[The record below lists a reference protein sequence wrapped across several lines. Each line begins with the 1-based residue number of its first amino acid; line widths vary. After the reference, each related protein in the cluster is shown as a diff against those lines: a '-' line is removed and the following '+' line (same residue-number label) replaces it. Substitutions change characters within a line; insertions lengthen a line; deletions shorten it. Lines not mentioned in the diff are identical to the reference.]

1 MTEETITEQSTE
13 ESAEQSVS
21 FRYVGRPPD
30 QSTPYQAPNL
40 PPHFVGR
47 SELLAIKKAIMERQG
62 MALAPLVIHGP
73 HGAGKTTLVAAL
85 SHDADILAEFPD
97 GVLWVSLGEEG
108 DTQHAQA
115 AWGQVLGNDLS
126 HLPDTNSRA
135 AELRALMMDRRC
147 LLVIDDV
154 VSVQQVKALNV
165 GGVGCVRLITTRQA
179 DEITYAFKARRFAV
193 DKMTEEEALNLLTE
207 WAGMLP
213 DVYLPTV
220 KEIIKRLSYLPLSIA
235 LIGAQARQG
244 ITWLRLLEVLREEQG
259 PIAVLNLDSE
269 QVRHSALA
277 LVMNLALSR
286 FGGAKLQRS
295 ALLGAFV
302 ASASAPFSAEA
313 AAACWETSIEEGE
326 ESLKLLVDSA
336 LVQQTLHGYSLHPA
350 LQAHLCRAANP
361 NALAEAKARVRDYYL
376 SLVERP
382 EAEEAVDAQLAQIM
396 AVLNNLDD
404 TDSEETTLFIDAL
417 MAYFERRG
425 LWANLV
431 TLATAAVMVAEKT
444 GDKLRQ
450 HPYLADLGYAHAI
463 LGHHTDARY
472 YFERALTLSR
482 DLGDPVGEAM
492 ALNNIGATY
501 EREGAHDRALEY
513 YERSMMIR
521 SELGAPEDIADTLN
535 NVAGVLFWQDRL
547 DDALAAWQRVLDIY
561 DTAGN
566 RAGQARTWLN
576 IGASCER
583 MGDDEA
589 ALQAYQRSRAI
600 YANLGNR
607 LGESQTLNNLGIIY
621 LNRGD
626 AARALEHYE
635 LSLKVKEEINDR
647 TGQAHTLNNI
657 AFVYEQDGRLP
668 TALSYYERSLRLLE
682 ALDDP
687 RAEVVRGNITTLREK
702 MDEDTG
708 GE

>member
-1 MTEETITEQSTE
+1 
-13 ESAEQSVS
+13 
-21 FRYVGRPPD
+21 
-30 QSTPYQAPNL
+30 
-40 PPHFVGR
+40 
-47 SELLAIKKAIMERQG
+47 
-62 MALAPLVIHGP
+62 
-73 HGAGKTTLVAAL
+73 
-85 SHDADILAEFPD
+85 
-97 GVLWVSLGEEG
+97 
-108 DTQHAQA
+108 
-115 AWGQVLGNDLS
+115 VLGNDLS

-135 AELRALMMDRRC
+135 AELRALMIDKRC
-147 LLVIDDV
+147 LLIIDDV

-165 GGVGCVRLITTRQA
+165 GGAGCVRLITTCQA
-179 DEITYAFKARRFAV
+179 DEITYAFKARRFVV
-193 DKMTEEEALNLLTE
+193 DKMSEEEALDLLTE

-269 QVRHSALA
+269 QVRATALA

-295 ALLGAFV
+295 ALLGAFIPSAG
-302 ASASAPFSAEA
+302 ASFSAEA
-313 AAACWETSIEEGE
+313 VAACWETALEDAE
-326 ESLKLLVDSA
+326 ESLKMLVDSA
-336 LVQQTLHGYSLHPA
+336 LVQQTPHGYALHPA

-361 NALAEAKARVRDYYL
+361 NALAEAKGRVRSYYL

-382 EAEEAVDAQLAQIM
+382 DAEAQVDAQLAQIM
-396 AVLNNLDD
+396 AVLKSLGDAD
-404 TDSEETTLFIDAL
+404 PQEATLFVDAL

-431 TLATAAVMVAEKT
+431 TLATAAVETAEKS

-463 LGHHTDARY
+463 LGHHTDARH
-472 YFERALTLSR
+472 YFERALTLCR

-501 EREGAHDRALEY
+501 ERESNYERAIEY
-513 YERSMMIR
+513 YETSLMIR
-521 SELGAPEDIADTLN
+521 SELGVQDEIADSLN
-535 NVAGVLFWQDRL
+535 NVAGVLFWQGRL

-561 DTAGN
+561 DSTGS
-566 RAGQARTWLN
+566 RAGQAQTWLN
-576 IGASCER
+576 IGATYER
-583 MGDDEA
+583 LGDDEA

-607 LGESQTLNNLGIIY
+607 QGESQTLNNLGIIY

-635 LSLKVKEEINDR
+635 LSLEIKEDINDR

-657 AFVYEQDGRLP
+657 AFVYEQDGRLS

-687 RAEVVRGNITTLREK
+687 RAEVVRENIATLRDK
-702 MDEDTG
+702 MDEA
-708 GE
+708 EEE

>member
-1 MTEETITEQSTE
+1 MTEETVTEQGI
-13 ESAEQSVS
+13 S

-30 QSTPYQAPNL
+30 QNAPYQTPNL
-40 PPHFVGR
+40 PPHFVAR
-47 SELLAIKKAIMERQG
+47 SELLAIKKAILEREG

-73 HGAGKTTLVAAL
+73 YGAGKTTVAAAL
-85 SHDADILAEFPD
+85 AHDADILDEFPD
-97 GVLWVSLGEEG
+97 GVLWVSLGERG
-108 DTQHAQA
+108 DAQHAQA
-115 AWGQVLGNDLS
+115 IWGEVLGNDLS

-135 AELRALMMDRRC
+135 AELRALMIDKRC
-147 LLVIDDV
+147 LLIIDDV
-154 VSVQQVKALNV
+154 VNIQQVKALNV
-165 GGVGCVRLITTRQA
+165 SGASSVRLITTRQV
-179 DEITYAFKARRFAV
+179 DEITYAFKARRFSV
-193 DKMTEEEALNLLTE
+193 DKLSEEEALGLLTE
-207 WAGMLP
+207 WAGMMP

-269 QVRHSALA
+269 SVRMTALS

-295 ALLGAFV
+295 ALLGTFV
-302 ASASAPFSAEA
+302 ASAGASFSAEA
-313 AAACWETSIEEGE
+313 AAACWDTGLEDAK
-326 ESLKLLVDSA
+326 ESLKMLVESA
-336 LVQQTLHGYSLHPA
+336 LVQQIPLGYALHPA

-361 NALAEAKARVRDYYL
+361 KALAAAKARVRMHYL
-376 SLVERP
+376 SLVERSD
-382 EAEEAVDAQLAQIM
+382 AEQEVDAQLVQIM
-396 AVLNNLDD
+396 AVLKDLGGGE
-404 TDSEETTLFIDAL
+404 SQESSLFIDAL

-431 TLATAAVMVAEKT
+431 TLATTAVEAAEKS

-450 HPYLADLGYAHAI
+450 HPYLADLGYAHAV
-463 LGHHTDARY
+463 LGHNIDARH
-472 YFERALTLSR
+472 YFERTLTLCR

-501 EREGAHDRALEY
+501 ERESDYDRAIEY
-513 YERSMMIR
+513 YENSLMLR
-521 SELGAPEDIADTLN
+521 SELGVQEEIADSLN
-535 NVAGVLFWQDRL
+535 NVAGVLFWQGRL

-561 DTAGN
+561 DAARN
-566 RAGQARTWLN
+566 RVGQAQTWLN
-576 IGASCER
+576 IGATYER
-583 MGDDEA
+583 RGDDEA
-589 ALQAYQRSRAI
+589 ALQAYEHSRAI

-607 LGESQTLNNLGIIY
+607 RGESQTLNNLGIVY
-621 LNRGD
+621 LNRGEE
-626 AARALEHYE
+626 ARALEHYE
-635 LSLKVKEEINDR
+635 LSLKIKEDINDR

-657 AFVYEQDGRLP
+657 AFVYEQDGRMP

-687 RAEVVRGNITTLREK
+687 RAEVVRENIATLREK
-702 MDEDTG
+702 MDEE